1 LKNIAY
7 YFVKYNVLLVVLFLL
22 DRLILS
28 SDNLS
33 IIRAVGIVILISII
47 DIIRFSK
54 RKYDRLNKI
63 ENNKA
68 KPNKKK

>member
-22 DRLILS
+22 DRLIFS

-33 IIRAVGIVILISII
+33 IIRAVGIVIIISII
-47 DIIRFSK
+47 DIIRISK
-54 RKYDRLNKI
+54 RKYDRLSKN

-68 KPNKKK
+68 NPNKKK

>member
-1 LKNIAY
+1 MKNIAY

-22 DRLILS
+22 DRLIFS

-33 IIRAVGIVILISII
+33 IIRAVGIVIIISII
-47 DIIRFSK
+47 DIIRISK
-54 RKYDRLNKI
+54 RKYDRLSKN

-68 KPNKKK
+68 NPNKKK

>member
-1 LKNIAY
+1 MKNIAY

>member
-1 LKNIAY
+1 MKNIAY

-33 IIRAVGIVILISII
+33 IIRAVGIVIIISII

>member
-1 LKNIAY
+1 MKNIAY

-22 DRLILS
+22 DRLIFS

-33 IIRAVGIVILISII
+33 IIRAVGIVIIISII
-47 DIIRFSK
+47 DIIRISK
-54 RKYDRLNKI
+54 RKYDRLSKN

-68 KPNKKK
+68 NSNKKK